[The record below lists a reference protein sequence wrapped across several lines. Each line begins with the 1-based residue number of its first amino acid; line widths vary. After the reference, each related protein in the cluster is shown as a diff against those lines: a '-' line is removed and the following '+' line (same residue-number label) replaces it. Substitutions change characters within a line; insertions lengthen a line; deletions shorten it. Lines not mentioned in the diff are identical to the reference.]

1 MRRTIGLVVLLL
13 AYVLLL
19 PGLSKPIL
27 SITATAEKSELVA
40 LGKRLIEENSE
51 TSVLMGSVASML
63 LNQMDTNGSVEA
75 YHKTR
80 SILGTVRD
88 LFQNKHFVVG
98 FLIMLFSVVVPV
110 IKGFMLLLAHMK
122 ISPSMSVK
130 MKNYSGLISKW
141 SMADVFVI
149 GIFVAYLAANAIEKE
164 AGLLSFDATLGAGFY
179 FFLGYCL
186 LSILSAQLLADENN
200 NGGSAK

>member
-1 MRRTIGLVVLLL
+1 MKKTTGLAVLLL

-40 LGKRLIEENSE
+40 IGKQLIEENSE
-51 TSVLMGSVASML
+51 TSALMGGVASML
-63 LNQMDTNGSVEA
+63 LNQMDTNGQVEA

-88 LFQNKHFVVG
+88 LFQNQHFVVG
-98 FLIMLFSVVVPV
+98 FLIMLFSVIVPV

-122 ISPSMSVK
+122 ISPTMARK

-186 LSILSAQLLADENN
+186 LSILSAQLLADN
-200 NGGSAK
+200 

>member
-1 MRRTIGLVVLLL
+1 MKRTTGLVILLL

-40 LGKRLIEENSE
+40 IGKRLIEENSE
-51 TSVLMGSVASML
+51 TSVLMGGVASML
-63 LNQMDTNGSVEA
+63 LDQMETNGTVEA

-98 FLIMLFSVVVPV
+98 FLIMLFSVIIPV
-110 IKGFMLLLAHMK
+110 IKGFMLLLAHMNV
-122 ISPSMSVK
+122 SPTMSQK

-149 GIFVAYLAANAIEKE
+149 GIFVAYLAANAVEKE
-164 AGLLSFDATLGAGFY
+164 AELLSFEATLGAGFY
-179 FFLGYCL
+179 FFLSYCL
-186 LSILSAQLLADENN
+186 LSILSAQLLSEK
-200 NGGSAK
+200 SLFHK